1 MQVCHLPESTGMRQ
15 ARTTSEIRKHSRP
28 NKAAALDAD
37 REASMADE
45 GGVSA
50 ALLEIE
56 DPKER
61 RAFHPGVP
69 KPRGSMSWV
78 VGGLV
83 GIAAFAALGWLR
95 RL

>member
-1 MQVCHLPESTGMRQ
+1 MGHPQESSKTRNQDGADQRV
-15 ARTTSEIRKHSRP
+15 S
-28 NKAAALDAD
+28 ALDVE

-61 RAFHPGVP
+61 RALHPGARASRVS
-69 KPRGSMSWV
+69 KTWIVAGLLGIVV
-78 VGGLV
+78 VGGLGWWV
-83 GIAAFAALGWLR
+83 GRAVK
-95 RL
+95 

>member
-1 MQVCHLPESTGMRQ
+1 MRP
-15 ARTTSEIRKHSRP
+15 ARTRSESKKHSRAA
-28 NKAAALDAD
+28 KAEALDAD

-61 RAFHPGVP
+61 RALRPRLP
-69 KPRGSMSWV
+69 KRRGAAPWLL
-78 VGGLV
+78 GGLLFV
-83 GIAAFAALGWLR
+83 AALAALGWLR
-95 RL
+95 RA

>member
-1 MQVCHLPESTGMRQ
+1 MSSKSSNQGDADHRVS
-15 ARTTSEIRKHSRP
+15 
-28 NKAAALDAD
+28 ALDVE

-61 RAFHPGVP
+61 RALHPGV
-69 KPRGSMSWV
+69 RGSRVSKTWL

-83 GIAAFAALGWLR
+83 GVIVVGGLGWWVGR
-95 RL
+95 ATR

>member
-1 MQVCHLPESTGMRQ
+1 MRP
-15 ARTTSEIRKHSRP
+15 ARTRSEIKKHSRVT
-28 NKAAALDAD
+28 KTEALDAD

-61 RAFHPGVP
+61 RALRPRVP
-69 KPRGSMSWV
+69 KRRGAAPWLL
-78 VGGLV
+78 GGLLGV
-83 GIAAFAALGWLR
+83 AALAALGWLR
-95 RL
+95 RV

>member
-1 MQVCHLPESTGMRQ
+1 MTQ
-15 ARTTSEIRKHSRP
+15 RP
-28 NKAAALDAD
+28 AFSNKTPQRRSPRVSALDVE

-61 RAFHPGVP
+61 RALHPGVR
-69 KPRGSMSWV
+69 KPRSFQPWLVAGLLGVIVV
-78 VGGLV
+78 VG
-83 GIAAFAALGWLR
+83 IGWWR
-95 RL
+95 RASI

>member
-1 MQVCHLPESTGMRQ
+1 
-15 ARTTSEIRKHSRP
+15 
-28 NKAAALDAD
+28 LDTD

-61 RAFHPGVP
+61 RALHPGVP
-69 KPRGSMSWV
+69 RRRGFLPWILGG
-78 VGGLV
+78 VGGVVAL
-83 GIAAFAALGWLR
+83 AAFRWLR
-95 RL
+95 RT

>member
-1 MQVCHLPESTGMRQ
+1 MGMRQ
-15 ARTTSEIRKHSRP
+15 PGTTSVIRKHNRT
-28 NKAAALDAD
+28 KRAAALDAD

-61 RAFHPGVP
+61 RARHPGVANR
-69 KPRGSMSWV
+69 RGPWRWMLGGV
-78 VGGLV
+78 VGL
-83 GIAAFAALGWLR
+83 AAFAALGLLR
-95 RL
+95 RG